1 MARGSLLREVLFW
14 QFLFTNHTIKQR
26 LSWKLKSMK
35 SEIIISIISVLYMQG
50 KDIFSPYNKPDIL
63 DDRIKDQNVTL
74 EDQILVFLSCCQHMP
89 TLDQLVQNKC
99 PVTDFLPVS
108 FSCQKYLNIRSV
120 NRKHKR
126 KGENWGNY
134 KNQWRA
140 KRTEG
145 YWTGWTI

>member
-1 MARGSLLREVLFW
+1 M
-14 QFLFTNHTIKQR
+14 Q
-26 LSWKLKSMK
+26 

-126 KGENWGNY
+126 KGENWRNY
-134 KNQWRA
+134 KKQWRA
-140 KRTEG
+140 KAKVKQIQQGVRFCSSLATLTVG
-145 YWTGWTI
+145 MKWYFSGFSLAFL